1 MPIILRSTIPPANRP
16 DTKSM
21 WGTYDKLPKY
31 SEQIFDTIMSDKN
44 YENYTEVVGMGLT
57 GEKSEGDSTSYDS
70 ITQGYTTTG
79 TNVAYSKGFIISRE
93 AKDDGKYLDMYARGI
108 YALGM
113 SKYQTTETV
122 AANVLNR
129 GYNSSYLGGDGVVLF
144 SASHP
149 TTDGTQSNTLSVAAD
164 FSEVAIQDL
173 VTQIDTAKDSAGNFI
188 SLSPQMLIGH
198 PTLKF
203 DFERLLKTTN
213 RVDTAENDINAIK
226 SLGTFPKGYLCN
238 PFLSTDTD
246 AFYIKTSGV
255 MEGLV
260 HQVRTKLE
268 FAKDNDFDTDNEKYK
283 MYWREKFF
291 WVDWRAMYSSP
302 GA

>member
-1 MPIILRSTIPPANRP
+1 MPAVILRSNIPPANRP
-16 DTKSM
+16 DTKAF
-21 WGTYDKLPKY
+21 WGKYEKLPKY
-31 SEQIFDTIMSDKN
+31 SEQMFNKVTSDKN
-44 YENYTEVVGMGLT
+44 YESYTEIVGMGLT
-57 GEKSEGDSTSYDS
+57 GEKTEGDSTSYDGIS
-70 ITQGYTTTG
+70 QGYTTTG
-79 TNVAYSKGFIISRE
+79 TNV
-93 AKDDGKYLDMYARGI
+93 
-108 YALGM
+108 
-113 SKYQTTETV
+113 
-122 AANVLNR
+122 
-129 GYNSSYLGGDGVVLF
+129 SY

-188 SLSPQMLIGH
+188 SLQSEMLIGH

-226 SLGTFPKGYLCN
+226 SLGTFPKGYLVN

-255 MEGLV
+255 MEGLM
-260 HQVRTKLE
+260 HQLRTPLE

-283 MYWREKFF
+283 MFWREKFF
-291 WVDWRAMYSSP
+291 WVDWRAMFSSP